1 MGLQD
6 FSRLAWKHTRNA
18 AAEELY
24 LRGITDQTRP
34 VSVYGVINERCNYRC
49 RYCEFWRMKEYR
61 PEMEID
67 DWKRALL
74 SVKDFIGRYH
84 IEFSGGEPF
93 IKKGFVDLIQWCRDN
108 DIDWGVTTNGSGLT
122 PKNIPKI
129 IAARPFNFNMSIDS
143 FDGEVHDY
151 TRGRENSFEKITK
164 GLLELMEQR
173 EKAGLDFPII
183 IKPTVQKLNFRL
195 LPKIVEFVRSLGPAS
210 VNFQPMDRW
219 TQETYDELW
228 IEEEDW
234 PALREVVQELIEM
247 KRNGAPI
254 LNSEL
259 VLSAFVMHY
268 REEKAPPETL
278 PCRVGL
284 RNFFIRP
291 DGNVEVCWHFPP
303 IGNIKERSAREIW
316 ESYEAKQRR
325 KETTECETL
334 CLFTCLSQKTL
345 GDKVKM
351 GVTLLSQ
358 ANKRFEGLK
367 NVKIPF
373 LKNKSLPIIQ

>member
-1 MGLQD
+1 M
-6 FSRLAWKHTRNA
+6 
-18 AAEELY
+18 
-24 LRGITDQTRP
+24 
-34 VSVYGVINERCNYRC
+34 
-49 RYCEFWRMKEYR
+49 
-61 PEMEID
+61 
-67 DWKRALL
+67 
-74 SVKDFIGRYH
+74 
-84 IEFSGGEPF
+84 
-93 IKKGFVDLIQWCRDN
+93 
-108 DIDWGVTTNGSGLT
+108 
-122 PKNIPKI
+122 
-129 IAARPFNFNMSIDS
+129 
-143 FDGEVHDY
+143 
-151 TRGRENSFEKITK
+151 
-164 GLLELMEQR
+164 
-173 EKAGLDFPII
+173 
-183 IKPTVQKLNFRL
+183 
-195 LPKIVEFVRSLGPAS
+195 EFVRSLGPAS

-234 PALREVVQELIEM
+234 PELREVVQQLIEM

-303 IGNIKERSAREIW
+303 IGNIKEKSAREIW

-345 GDKVKM
+345 SDKVKM

-373 LKNKSLPIIQ
+373 LKSKSLPIIQ